1 MRYSRILITGAT
13 GFIGSRLCEKLT
25 LHYRLPY
32 RALVQNYGRAA
43 RIARLGC
50 EMVTG
55 NLADPASLEAAL
67 AGCDAVVHLAFGN
80 VRKAEENLLAVC
92 ERANVKR
99 FVHFSSM
106 AVHGPTPDPRCAREE
121 TATIGFYKE
130 QYSDGKARAE
140 KLVQKAIDKGLP
152 GIILRPTV
160 VYGPHSPFVIRVARD
175 ARGGAVSL
183 IDDGAGVCNAVYVD
197 DVCDA
202 VYAALHSD
210 PALGKAMFINADRAV
225 TWRDFNLTFANMVT
239 PAPTVRN
246 FSSPDVRAHWEAA
259 KPSLRSNIAAARQL
273 FGSSDFHDQLA
284 TVPALKSAITWTK
297 TNLKRMLSADQVAA
311 LKGAGGGKPS
321 PIQAVTWPDR
331 GRLVREDFHVEFSNE
346 LAKTLLAWKPS
357 YDFAA
362 GAAMTGRWLE
372 FAGMLGNGEGS
383 NSVRAGGAI
392 GDAG

>member
-1 MRYSRILITGAT
+1 
-13 GFIGSRLCEKLT
+13 
-25 LHYRLPY
+25 
-32 RALVQNYGRAA
+32 
-43 RIARLGC
+43 
-50 EMVTG
+50 
-55 NLADPASLEAAL
+55 
-67 AGCDAVVHLAFGN
+67 
-80 VRKAEENLLAVC
+80 
-92 ERANVKR
+92 
-99 FVHFSSM
+99 
-106 AVHGPTPDPRCAREE
+106 
-121 TATIGFYKE
+121 
-130 QYSDGKARAE
+130 
-140 KLVQKAIDKGLP
+140 
-152 GIILRPTV
+152 
-160 VYGPHSPFVIRVARD
+160 
-175 ARGGAVSL
+175 
-183 IDDGAGVCNAVYVD
+183 
-197 DVCDA
+197 
-202 VYAALHSD
+202 
-210 PALGKAMFINADRAV
+210 MFINADRAV

>member
-121 TATIGFYKE
+121 TATIGLYKE

-175 ARGGAVSL
+175 ARGGAVQP
-183 IDDGAGVCNAVYVD
+183 
-197 DVCDA
+197 
-202 VYAALHSD
+202 H
-210 PALGKAMFINADRAV
+210 RR
-225 TWRDFNLTFANMVT
+225 WR
-239 PAPTVRN
+239 
-246 FSSPDVRAHWEAA
+246 
-259 KPSLRSNIAAARQL
+259 
-273 FGSSDFHDQLA
+273 
-284 TVPALKSAITWTK
+284 
-297 TNLKRMLSADQVAA
+297 
-311 LKGAGGGKPS
+311 
-321 PIQAVTWPDR
+321 R
-331 GRLVREDFHVEFSNE
+331 GLQRGLCR
-346 LAKTLLAWKPS
+346 
-357 YDFAA
+357 
-362 GAAMTGRWLE
+362 
-372 FAGMLGNGEGS
+372 
-383 NSVRAGGAI
+383 
-392 GDAG
+392 